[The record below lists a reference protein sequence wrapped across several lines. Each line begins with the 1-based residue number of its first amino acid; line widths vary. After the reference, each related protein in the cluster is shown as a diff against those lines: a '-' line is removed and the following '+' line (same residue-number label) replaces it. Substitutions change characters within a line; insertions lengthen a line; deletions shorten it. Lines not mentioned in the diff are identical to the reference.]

1 MSKQKIATIVV
12 RSLIDYHSAIS
23 DKDGDKL
30 CDVIDEKLGAGMSV
44 TVSFKSIDMIV
55 PTFLNAGIGQLYG
68 KHKWEILDDRI
79 EFTDLE
85 DENDRLVIE
94 KVIESAKKYFTD
106 KKRMDKIIDEEFN
119 GDT

>member
-1 MSKQKIATIVV
+1 MSKQKITTIVV

-30 CDVIDEKLGAGMSV
+30 CDVIDEKISDGMSV
-44 TVSFKSIDMIV
+44 TVSFKNIDMIV
-55 PTFLNAGIGQLYG
+55 TAFLNAGIGQLYG
-68 KHKWEILDDRI
+68 KHKWEVLDNQLK
-79 EFTDLE
+79 FTDFE

-94 KVIESAKKYFTD
+94 KVIESAKNYF
-106 KKRMDKIIDEEFN
+106 KNKRRMDKIIDEEFN